1 MKKYNYTLILGFI
14 AFACILFF
22 MPHKPSLVANSTSS
36 GTLVKSN
43 ASLGSVEEAVEL
55 MKSTN
60 PMAGIQML
68 KNIVEKDPS
77 NTKALYQLAFF
88 SIQSGQMDK
97 AIDRFNQIL
106 AIDSTKSDVLYYMSG
121 IYMEQGKYEQSLK
134 YLELFK
140 GMNKDE
146 KIAQDIDANIVEVK
160 QKINEYAKR

>member
-1 MKKYNYTLILGFI
+1 MKKYNYALIVGFI
-14 AFACILFF
+14 AFACVLFY
-22 MPHKPSLVANSTSS
+22 MPHKSSLVANS
-36 GTLVKSN
+36 N
-43 ASLGSVEEAVEL
+43 AEILKKGSESESVESAVEL
-55 MKSTN
+55 MKSTS

-106 AIDSTKSDVLYYMSG
+106 AVDSSKTDVLYYLSG
-121 IYMEQGKYEQSLK
+121 VYLEQGKYDESLK

-140 GMNKDE
+140 EMNKDE
-146 KIAQDIDANIVEVK
+146 KIVQEIDANIVEVK